1 MIRLLSREKL
11 IKDVSKDTGLDP
23 DIVATI
29 LQSYDKHIQK
39 GVLNGEIVYLGM
51 LGKLR
56 LKKLANGSKIRISA
70 TPYFRKEIQNA
81 TVYEH
86 KKEVKD
92 MQWTIYFLMN
102 DP

>member
-1 MIRLLSREKL
+1 MLSREKL
-11 IKDVSKDTGLDP
+11 IKDVSKDIGLDP
-23 DIVATI
+23 KVVATV

-56 LKKLANGSKIRISA
+56 LKRLANGSKIRISA

-81 TVYEH
+81 TVYKHER
-86 KKEVKD
+86 EAED
-92 MQWTIYFLMN
+92 MQ
-102 DP
+102 

>member
-1 MIRLLSREKL
+1 MTQLLSREKL

-23 DIVATI
+23 NVVAKI
-29 LQSYDKHIQK
+29 LQSYDKHIQE

-81 TVYEH
+81 TVCQQ
-86 KKEVKD
+86 KKEG
-92 MQWTIYFLMN
+92 N
-102 DP
+102 

>member
-11 IKDVSKDTGLDP
+11 IQDVSKDTGLDP

-81 TVYEH
+81 TVCEH

-92 MQWTIYFLMN
+92 MQ
-102 DP
+102 

>member
-23 DIVATI
+23 DVVATI

-81 TVYEH
+81 TVRKH
-86 KKEVKD
+86 KKEGS
-92 MQWTIYFLMN
+92 
-102 DP
+102 

>member
-1 MIRLLSREKL
+1 MQLLSREKL
-11 IKDVSKDTGLDP
+11 IQDVSKDTGLDP

>member
-11 IKDVSKDTGLDP
+11 IKDVSRDTGLDP
-23 DIVATI
+23 KIVATI
-29 LQSYDKHIQK
+29 LQSYDKHIQE

-56 LKKLANGSKIRISA
+56 LKKLASGSKVRISA

-81 TVYEH
+81 TLSQRKGE
-86 KKEVKD
+86 E
-92 MQWTIYFLMN
+92 
-102 DP
+102 

>member
-1 MIRLLSREKL
+1 MLLSREKL
-11 IKDVSKDTGLDP
+11 IKDVSKDTELDP
-23 DIVATI
+23 KVVATV

-56 LKKLANGSKIRISA
+56 LKKLASSSKVRISA

-81 TVYEH
+81 TLSQRKGGE
-86 KKEVKD
+86 
-92 MQWTIYFLMN
+92 
-102 DP
+102 

>member
-11 IKDVSKDTGLDP
+11 IKDVSRDTGLDP
-23 DIVATI
+23 KIVATI
-29 LQSYDKHIQK
+29 LQSYDKHIQR

-70 TPYFRKEIQNA
+70 TPYFRKEIQSA
-81 TVYEH
+81 TLS
-86 KKEVKD
+86 KQKGDKE
-92 MQWTIYFLMN
+92 MQ
-102 DP
+102 

>member
-11 IKDVSKDTGLDP
+11 IKDVSRDTGLDP
-23 DIVATI
+23 KIVATI
-29 LQSYDKHIQK
+29 LQSYDKHIQR

-81 TVYEH
+81 TLSQRKGE
-86 KKEVKD
+86 E
-92 MQWTIYFLMN
+92 
-102 DP
+102 

>member
-1 MIRLLSREKL
+1 MQLLSREKL
-11 IKDVSKDTGLDP
+11 IQDVSKDTGLDP
-23 DIVATI
+23 DVVATI

-70 TPYFRKEIQNA
+70 TPYFRKEIQNV
-81 TVYEH
+81 TVCKH
-86 KKEVKD
+86 KKEGS
-92 MQWTIYFLMN
+92 
-102 DP
+102 

>member
-1 MIRLLSREKL
+1 MQLLSREKL
-11 IKDVSKDTGLDP
+11 IQDVSKDTGLDP

-81 TVYEH
+81 TVCEH

>member
-1 MIRLLSREKL
+1 MQLLSREKL

>member
-1 MIRLLSREKL
+1 MLSREKL
-11 IKDVSKDTGLDP
+11 IKDVSKDTELDP
-23 DIVATI
+23 KVVATV

-56 LKKLANGSKIRISA
+56 LKKLASGSKVRISA

-81 TVYEH
+81 TLSQRKGE
-86 KKEVKD
+86 D
-92 MQWTIYFLMN
+92 
-102 DP
+102 

>member
-11 IKDVSKDTGLDP
+11 IKDVSKDTGFDP

-56 LKKLANGSKIRISA
+56 LKKLTNSSKIRISA

-81 TVYEH
+81 TVCKH
-86 KKEVKD
+86 KKEGS
-92 MQWTIYFLMN
+92 
-102 DP
+102 

>member
-11 IKDVSKDTGLDP
+11 IKDVSRDTGLDP
-23 DIVATI
+23 KIVATI
-29 LQSYDKHIQK
+29 LQSYDKHIQE

-70 TPYFRKEIQNA
+70 TTYFRKEIQSA
-81 TVYEH
+81 TLS
-86 KKEVKD
+86 KQKGDKE
-92 MQWTIYFLMN
+92 MQ
-102 DP
+102 

>member
-11 IKDVSKDTGLDP
+11 IQDVSKDTGLDP
-23 DIVATI
+23 DVVATI

>member
-1 MIRLLSREKL
+1 MQLLSREKL

-23 DIVATI
+23 DVVATI

-70 TPYFRKEIQNA
+70 TPYFREEIQNA
-81 TVYEH
+81 TVCKH
-86 KKEVKD
+86 KKEGS
-92 MQWTIYFLMN
+92 
-102 DP
+102 